1 MIYWENNQL
10 WYLQGKNLE
19 NCWGMG
25 DGCLEMTRETRQ
37 IQFKVMSASFN
48 PSRGQVKPLFDT
60 DHWEKKWNK
69 NRFSWE
75 MLPADVSYEVKDIFC
90 IAFGLYFFRN
100 QNRVLKKLMFF
111 WDPLVL
117 NYREREKIM
126 TWWTRY
132 GTSPFSSYF
141 LSHQKSGKK

>member
-1 MIYWENNQL
+1 MIPARQKSWEL
-10 WYLQGKNLE
+10 LGH
-19 NCWGMG
+19 G

-75 MLPADVSYEVKDIFC
+75 MLPADVSYERKGIFC
-90 IAFGLYFFRN
+90 IAFGFYFFRN

-141 LSHQKSGKK
+141 LSHQKKRV